1 MNIVEPIAV
10 AKWFINQNLDNPS
23 NSRDGNM
30 KLQKLLFFSQ
40 LIYMCQNNGKT
51 MYNDEFNAFEH
62 GMVLEDVRLEYQNNF
77 RELYNNSKKDI
88 NLPEDVEKALII
100 TKEIFGNCS
109 ANELSDMSHQFKT
122 WNKYFTR
129 SMNKTGGYNK
139 SKSKVPYREL
149 KEELYKMQKVLSA
162 YDSLVNVEMEEDED
176 Y

>member
-1 MNIVEPIAV
+1 MNNIEPRTI

-40 LIYMCQNNGKT
+40 LIYMCQNKGKT

-62 GMVLEDVRLEYQNNF
+62 GMVLESVRLEYQNSFNT
-77 RELYNNSKKDI
+77 LYNESKNDI
-88 NLPEDVEKALII
+88 NLPEDILKALVL

-109 ANELSDMSHQFKT
+109 ANELSDMSHQFKA
-122 WNKYFTR
+122 WNKYFT
-129 SMNKTGGYNK
+129 KF
-139 SKSKVPYREL
+139 KVPYSDL
-149 KEELYKMQKVLSA
+149 KKELYKMEKVLSA
-162 YDSLVNVEMEEDED
+162 YEATSQLDVEEDED